1 MSKKIVLLKT
11 FPIMGISLWHIGKVS
26 LNLDLDFYFN
36 RYNRWYVL
44 KKGYGRLYDIIK
56 LEKNGGCDIIMIE

>member
-1 MSKKIVLLKT
+1 
-11 FPIMGISLWHIGKVS
+11 MGIALWHIGKVS